1 MYFSKEEMHCHADCP
16 TFTPQSIFTP
26 PPFNL
31 KVNVLWGTLQTRV
44 VISHY
49 YTIICVVKELKNELT
64 NVALASATSG
74 ILYCN

>member
-1 MYFSKEEMHCHADCP
+1 MHFTKEEMHCHADCP
-16 TFTPQSIFTP
+16 TFTPQTPPP

-31 KVNVLWGTLQTRV
+31 EVNVPWSTLQTRV

-49 YTIICVVKELKNELT
+49 YTIIYVVKELKNGLT
-64 NVALASATSG
+64 NVALASTTSG